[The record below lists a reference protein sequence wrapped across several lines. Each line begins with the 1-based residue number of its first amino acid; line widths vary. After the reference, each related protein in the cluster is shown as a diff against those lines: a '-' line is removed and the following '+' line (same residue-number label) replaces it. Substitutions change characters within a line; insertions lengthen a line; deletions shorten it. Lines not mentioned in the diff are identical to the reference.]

1 MDLTRIDPWLFIA
14 GLGFFLYGMQR
25 LVAGLEAVSGKVLEQ
40 TLRRFTRNPLSSILV
55 GTGATAVLQS
65 SSLVGVMVLAFVGAG
80 VLQMRNAVGVI
91 LGANLGTTVTGWL
104 VTAIGFKLNLDE
116 VAIPLLALGTLGVV
130 FTEGRRSE
138 GYATLAL
145 GLGLLLF
152 GLGFMKES
160 VEAFTNS
167 MDISRFAGAPILG
180 FFLIGFIVAAIIRS
194 SSATMMM
201 TLSALS
207 VGSIDL
213 TAAAA
218 IAVGAD
224 LGTTSTVM
232 LASVRGSAA
241 TRQVALAHFLFNVMT
256 AVLAMLVLLPFLE
269 RGLAMA
275 GISDPL
281 YGLVAFHS
289 FFNVAGIVLF
299 FPFIPP
305 FANFLERRFR
315 REARGVSRY
324 LAATPPGVASAATE
338 ALEKEVAYRLN
349 STLVLNAHAFDR
361 EAFKNGL
368 DRLRYPPAESYAHM
382 KQAEGE
388 AIDYARAVLALGPGE
403 DASARVTQ
411 LLDALRDGVYAA
423 KCINDIR
430 PDLHEF
436 QRIGSSTIDGYQA
449 RLRAHQRAFY
459 TGLNRALRGDPDE
472 LGVLENGNAE
482 FHRSMVEAFYRH
494 EAEARLTDIQ
504 TSTFL
509 NILRETDA
517 ANRALLRAAAAMLG
531 DPDSDMAVLVAGD
544 EGGKSSPNADADTAA
559 K

>member
-1 MDLTRIDPWLFIA
+1 MDLTSIDPWLFVA

-25 LVAGLEAVSGKVLEQ
+25 LVAGLESVSGQMLEQ
-40 TLRRFTRNPLSSILV
+40 TLRRFTQNPLSSILA
-55 GTGATAVLQS
+55 GAGATAVLQS

-104 VTAIGFKLNLDE
+104 VTAIGFKLNLDQ
-116 VAIPLLALGTLGVV
+116 VALPLLALGTLGVV
-130 FTEGRRSE
+130 FTEGRRAE

-167 MDISRFAGAPILG
+167 MDMSRFAGTPLVGYFA
-180 FFLIGFIVAAIIRS
+180 IGFVVAAIIRS

-232 LASVRGSAA
+232 LASIQGSAA

-256 AVLAMLVLLPFLE
+256 ALLAMLLLLPFLE
-269 RGLAMA
+269 PGLAA
-275 GISDPL
+275 VGIQDPL

-299 FPFIPP
+299 FPFIPA
-305 FANFLERRFR
+305 FAGFLERRFR
-315 REARGVSRY
+315 RESRGVSHY
-324 LAATPPGVASAATE
+324 ISATPATVVPAAAE
-338 ALEKEVAYRLN
+338 ALEKEVGYRLN

-361 EAFKNGL
+361 EAFKDGL
-368 DRLRYPPAESYAHM
+368 DALHHPPAESYSHM

-388 AIDYARAVLALGPGE
+388 AIDFARALLAVGPGE
-403 DASARVTQ
+403 TLSARVTQ

-430 PDLHEF
+430 PDLQEF
-436 QRIGSSTIDGYQA
+436 QRIGSTTIDGYQA
-449 RLRAHQRAFY
+449 RLRGHQGAFY
-459 TGLNRALRGDPDE
+459 KGLNRAMKGDTDE
-472 LGVLENGNAE
+472 LEVLENGNAD
-482 FHRSMVEAFYRH
+482 FHRSMVETFYRH
-494 EAEARLTDIQ
+494 EVEAHLTDIQ
-504 TSTFL
+504 SSTFL
-509 NILRETDA
+509 NILREVDA
-517 ANRALLRAAAAMLG
+517 SNRALLRAATALLG
-531 DPDSDMAVLVAGD
+531 APDPDVAVLVAD
-544 EGGKSSPNADADTAA
+544 
-559 K
+559 